1 MSSAHCPV
9 CEQIVPDGEFCP
21 FCGARL
27 SAGPGNGRFRLSAY
41 ADAPGER
48 VLRPWLTTTLFPQL
62 PRRSRPIFRVGLILV
77 IAAAVGFALLGWPV
91 PVAAT
96 AVFGLPV
103 LFGVYL
109 REIDIRRSFPARYLA
124 LAAGAALV
132 SGIGWA
138 LVAGP
143 IVADAYH
150 AALGGQMPVGQ
161 LLLCGV
167 AIPITFGLVL
177 VAPTAVVRALDST
190 DREVLD
196 GFTIGAMSA
205 LVANAAATATL
216 LAQQLAMGMTVGP
229 QPVASLLSEVLV
241 EGVAWPLG
249 SVATGGLGGRALW
262 LRPRSYDSGRYRR
275 RTVISVAVLG
285 LLAFSVAMGVVDVAP
300 MPMSLY
306 LVLQLLIALA
316 AVLVLRI
323 VITDALLHEAAGEI
337 GDGQVRCAECD
348 HVVPRKQFCSHCGVA
363 MRTAERAATAVEPQ
377 RAAAYLTATYLK
389 VLGPVAAGVG
399 VAVAVAFL
407 VATLVKPTLAE
418 YVCPPDCGHP
428 PLGKPVETN
437 PRFSG
442 DGGAFSVSYPSEGT
456 AYEVTFDPPGMKGV
470 QARYIGGDTGVLK
483 LFGEPARDRTAEQIA
498 QEILTSDFPG
508 AIVDYEIP
516 NASVGYQPGY
526 GVVADVH
533 PRDKSGTFTRL
544 RVIVMVA
551 VKHDYALIATAA
563 GPFHEFSPDYGTG
576 HPSGANL
583 EVAMD
588 MGKYVNSFR
597 WFGDRYQRPSEG
609 G

>member
-1 MSSAHCPV
+1 M
-9 CEQIVPDGEFCP
+9 
-21 FCGARL
+21 
-27 SAGPGNGRFRLSAY
+27 
-41 ADAPGER
+41 
-48 VLRPWLTTTLFPQL
+48 
-62 PRRSRPIFRVGLILV
+62 
-77 IAAAVGFALLGWPV
+77 
-91 PVAAT
+91 
-96 AVFGLPV
+96 
-103 LFGVYL
+103 
-109 REIDIRRSFPARYLA
+109 
-124 LAAGAALV
+124 
-132 SGIGWA
+132 
-138 LVAGP
+138 
-143 IVADAYH
+143 
-150 AALGGQMPVGQ
+150 
-161 LLLCGV
+161 
-167 AIPITFGLVL
+167 
-177 VAPTAVVRALDST
+177 
-190 DREVLD
+190 
-196 GFTIGAMSA
+196 
-205 LVANAAATATL
+205 
-216 LAQQLAMGMTVGP
+216 
-229 QPVASLLSEVLV
+229 
-241 EGVAWPLG
+241 
-249 SVATGGLGGRALW
+249 
-262 LRPRSYDSGRYRR
+262 
-275 RTVISVAVLG
+275 
-285 LLAFSVAMGVVDVAP
+285 
-300 MPMSLY
+300 
-306 LVLQLLIALA
+306 
-316 AVLVLRI
+316 
-323 VITDALLHEAAGEI
+323 
-337 GDGQVRCAECD
+337 
-348 HVVPRKQFCSHCGVA
+348 
-363 MRTAERAATAVEPQ
+363 
-377 RAAAYLTATYLK
+377 
-389 VLGPVAAGVG
+389 AAGVG

-508 AIVDYEIP
+508 AIVDYDIP